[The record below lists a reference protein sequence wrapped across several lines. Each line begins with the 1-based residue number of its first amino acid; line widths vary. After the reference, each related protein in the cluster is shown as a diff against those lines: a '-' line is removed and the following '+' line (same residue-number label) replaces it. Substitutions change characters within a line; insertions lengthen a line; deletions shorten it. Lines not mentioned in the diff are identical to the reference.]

1 MTSEKQVQANAE
13 NARLSTGPVTDEG
26 KSIVARNAVKHGIF
40 AKDLVINAGDGRE
53 DELEYHELLT
63 ELKRDF
69 GPEGRMEMLLVEK
82 IAVNYW
88 RLRRLI
94 RYETGEIRGRLDDYK
109 ENALQSYYGGS
120 PYSRQRQRPELKYYS
135 YKDEITDADY
145 KEQLYKVAGMRS
157 SGFNLAEDTATLE
170 YVLCWR
176 LKRDNSDFSDKD
188 YKAAKKYM
196 TSLSPQMQGK
206 LRKEVLEEA
215 DQVLTEME
223 EVRTWRMKFDR
234 IQKARSLPTERNLKN
249 VIKYENSLERSIFRN
264 LATLK
269 ALQESRSSSESKKD
283 GFLELPVS
291 GG

>member
-1 MTSEKQVQANAE
+1 MTSEKQVQANTE
-13 NARLSTGPVTDEG
+13 NARLSTGPVTQEG
-26 KSIVARNAVKHGIF
+26 KSIVAGNAIKHGIF

-63 ELKRDF
+63 ELKKDLT
-69 GPEGRMEMLLVEK
+69 PLGRMEMILVEK

-109 ENALQSYYGGS
+109 ESALRSHYSNSYYAKN
-120 PYSRQRQRPELKYYS
+120 RLELEYYS
-135 YKDEITDADY
+135 YKDEITDAEY

-157 SGFNLAEDTATLE
+157 SGFNLTEDKATLE

-176 LKRDNSDFSDKD
+176 LKRDDCEFLDKD
-188 YKAAKKYM
+188 YKAAEKYVIA
-196 TSLSPQMQGK
+196 LSPQMQGK

-215 DQVLTEME
+215 EQLLAEME
-223 EVRTWRMKFDR
+223 EVRIWRIKFDR
-234 IQKARSLPTERNLKN
+234 IQKARSLPTEKNLNN

-264 LATLK
+264 LAALK
-269 ALQESRSSSESKKD
+269 TLQENRARAGDTKD
-283 GFLELPVS
+283 DLLELPAS
-291 GG
+291 SE